1 MLIPRT
7 EAPALNLP
15 TVAHGQFEL
24 AREAPGYLTLV
35 SFYRGLHCPICA
47 VHLKELERLTPAF
60 AERGVNTIAISSD
73 SETRA
78 RRMAEK
84 VGARSL
90 RIGYGLPL
98 ATARAWGLYLSAS
111 KGETSIGIEEPAL
124 FSEPGLFLIRSD
136 MTVYYASVQSMPFA
150 RPSFAELLQ
159 ALDFTIKHAYPARG
173 EYVGGL

>member
-7 EAPALNLP
+7 QAPALNIL
-15 TVAHGQFEL
+15 TVAHGPFEL

-60 AERGVNTIAISSD
+60 AERGVKTIAVSSD

-78 RRMAEK
+78 RQMADK
-84 VGARSL
+84 VGAGAL

-111 KGETSIGIEEPAL
+111 KGETSIGIEEPAI
-124 FSEPGLFLIRSD
+124 FSEPGLFLIRPDTS
-136 MTVYYASVQSMPFA
+136 VYYASVQSMPFA
-150 RPSFAELLQ
+150 RPAFPDLLK
-159 ALDFTIKHAYPARG
+159 ALDFTIEHAYPARG
-173 EYVGGL
+173 EYVGAA